1 MPEPKKRPSLY
12 PKLKQRLKEL
22 LGRADYYQKLSEENF
37 DKYLRAMAEL
47 DNFRKRVAKEYR
59 EKEEEAN
66 RNLIAKLLPV
76 LDNFDRALEAAKN
89 IQEKNEAFESFYQGV
104 KLIDQQIHA
113 ILEAE
118 GLREFN
124 SKGEEFDPSRHDAM
138 LVIETDEH
146 EPGTVL
152 DEIEKGFAY
161 RGKVLRHARVTVS
174 KQKTPAEESEEPEAV
189 EETGERKDFLEPQEN
204 NNGSES
210 N

>member
-1 MPEPKKRPSLY
+1 MAQNQSRPPLY
-12 PKLKQRLKEL
+12 PKLRQRLKEL
-22 LGRADYYQKLSEENF
+22 VARAEYQKNLADENF

-47 DNFRKRVAKEYR
+47 DNFRKRVAKEYL
-59 EKEEEAN
+59 EKEAEAN

-89 IQEKNEAFESFYQGV
+89 IEGKSEAFESFYQGV
-104 KLIDQQIHA
+104 KLIDQQIHS

-118 GLREFN
+118 GLKEFQ
-124 SKGEEFDPSRHDAM
+124 SKGEEFDPSRHDAL

-146 EPGTVL
+146 EPNTVL

-174 KQKTPAEESEEPEAV
+174 KRKTPLEEEPNREKPEAETTDEAGPAEE
-189 EETGERKDFLEPQEN
+189 GPQ
-204 NNGSES
+204 
-210 N
+210 